1 MMISMRRLTSAWNSY
16 VSSPSRFWRA
26 LPRKAFR
33 QPGRL
38 QEGQRRDGHALRI
51 FAVVGLEADYSL
63 RELGQTGCMHRQM
76 ASRHNGR
83 RRRVHRSACLGAN
96 CQRQRDKYTEHRR
109 TYVYDPL
116 QGCSLE
122 RSSRAARHP
131 VFVEEIYR
139 QIAIDFDAFNGEK
152 TKNCELQRL
161 MVESKP
167 KLR

>member
-1 MMISMRRLTSAWNSY
+1 MISMRRLTSAWNSY

-109 TYVYDPL
+109 TYVCTIP
-116 QGCSLE
+116 CK
-122 RSSRAARHP
+122 AARFSSEQP
-131 VFVEEIYR
+131 GCPSAGLSEQEEIYR
-139 QIAIDFDAFNGEK
+139 QTRPRF
-152 TKNCELQRL
+152 
-161 MVESKP
+161 
-167 KLR
+167 

>member
-116 QGCSLE
+116 QGCSLQLAE
-122 RSSRAARHP
+122 QPGCPSPGLSFRKKFIGRM
-131 VFVEEIYR
+131 
-139 QIAIDFDAFNGEK
+139 IAILMHSMAKKQRTVNSNG
-152 TKNCELQRL
+152 
-161 MVESKP
+161 
-167 KLR
+167 

>member
-1 MMISMRRLTSAWNSY
+1 MISMRRLTSAWNSY

-109 TYVYDPL
+109 TYVCTIP
-116 QGCSLE
+116 CK
-122 RSSRAARHP
+122 AARFSSEQP
-131 VFVEEIYR
+131 GCPSAGLSEQEEIYR
-139 QIAIDFDAFNGEK
+139 DMIAILMHSMAKKQRTVKSNG
-152 TKNCELQRL
+152 
-161 MVESKP
+161 
-167 KLR
+167 